1 MKRILLLVAALCI
14 TLGCEAKKTFTLWQ
28 LASQRNDIGNSYV
41 IRTHSGKLIVM
52 DGGYEAERDYLC
64 GFLSALG
71 GEVEAWM
78 VSHPHNDHMGTL
90 KDLLEKPSGIKINK
104 IYHSRFTE
112 ALIDTEEKVWADYTR
127 TFYSLLDNLTQTE
140 VIDCHCGDE
149 FEIDGIKFKILGE
162 KNPEILGNGYN
173 NSSMVIKMW
182 DKHKSFIFLG
192 DLGVEGG
199 DKLLASE
206 YAKDLECDYL
216 QLAHHGNWAVKK
228 NFYEKVKFRAAL
240 WPSPT
245 WLYNNDAGKGFN
257 TAHFES
263 VIVRGWMEELGI
275 KEHYVSCEGLSK
287 IE

>member
-1 MKRILLLVAALCI
+1 MKKMTLLLAALCI
-14 TLGCEAKKTFTLWQ
+14 ALGCEAKKTFTLWQ
-28 LASQRNDIGNSYV
+28 LESQVNTIGNSYV
-41 IRTHSGKLIVM
+41 IRTHNGKIIVM
-52 DGGYEAERDYLC
+52 DGGEEREKDYLR
-64 GFLSALG
+64 GFIDALG
-71 GEVEAWM
+71 GEVAAWF

-112 ALIDTEEKVWADYTR
+112 ALIDTEEKKWADYTR
-127 TFYSLLDNLTQTE
+127 VFYALLDNLKKTE

-149 FEIDGIKFKILGE
+149 FEIDGVKFKILGE

-199 DKLLASE
+199 DKLLKSE

-240 WPSPT
+240 WPSPS
-245 WLYNNDAGKGFN
+245 WLYNNDTGNGFN
-257 TAHFES
+257 TGHFES